1 MTTPSQGAPAR
12 TSIRL
17 RRNPRWL
24 AVGVLLTVLGGLATA
39 FGFLTVSASESVV
52 VLNRTV
58 HRGEAVTASDLG
70 VVAVGH
76 GDALRTVPAA
86 DAGGLV
92 GQRATTDLPAGSL
105 LVEGSLGAP
114 DLAAGQARVGV
125 RLTAGRLPSTGLLPG
140 TPVLAVA
147 LADAAAGAGAGEA
160 ELPASVL
167 ATVVDSPQVQPDGSV
182 VLDLNL
188 PADRAEAVA
197 RLAAADRVALV
208 RREGGS

>member
-1 MTTPSQGAPAR
+1 MTTLSQGAPVR
-12 TSIRL
+12 TRIRL

-24 AVGVLLTVLGGLATA
+24 AAGVLLTVLGGLATA

-58 HRGEAVTASDLG
+58 HRGQAVAASDLG
-70 VVAVGH
+70 VVAVGR
-76 GDALRTVPAA
+76 GAGLRTVPAA
-86 DAGGLV
+86 NAAGLV

-114 DLAAGQARVGV
+114 DLAAGEARVGV
-125 RLTAGRLPSTGLLPG
+125 RLAAGRLPSTALLPG
-140 TPVLAVA
+140 TPVLVVA
-147 LADAAAGAGAGEA
+147 LADAAAGADGAA
-160 ELPASVL
+160 EVPASVP
-167 ATVVDSPQVQPDGSV
+167 ATVVEGPQAQPDGSL
-182 VLDLNL
+182 VLDLDL

-208 RREGGS
+208 RREGVS